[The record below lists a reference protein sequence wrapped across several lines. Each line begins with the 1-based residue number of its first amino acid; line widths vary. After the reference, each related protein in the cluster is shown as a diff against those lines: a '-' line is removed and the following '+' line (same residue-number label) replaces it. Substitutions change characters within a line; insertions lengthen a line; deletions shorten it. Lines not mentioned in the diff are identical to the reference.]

1 MSQNRSRACLA
12 GSYSREPVTRRDR
25 GRGLRCTAGTPA
37 AARGRAQALP
47 SSDTRLDE
55 PAVSLLRIIQSFITD
70 SGLPPRTGEVG
81 GVGR

>member
-1 MSQNRSRACLA
+1 MAGNA
-12 GSYSREPVTRRDR
+12 GSSAWCVFRYR
-25 GRGLRCTAGTPA
+25 
-37 AARGRAQALP
+37 P